1 MRRIDVQLD
10 ERTYPIHIGAGCMS
24 DEHLFKPHLTGN
36 QVAVISN
43 ETVAP
48 LYLDELLKALGG
60 VSVDVFT
67 LPDGEQHKTLDSYA
81 AIMDFLLAKRHNRST
96 TLVALGGGVVGDI
109 AGFVAAT
116 FQRGVGF
123 IQVPTTLLAQVDSA
137 VGGKTAVNH
146 PAGKNMIGAFY
157 QPRCVIADS
166 SVFATLPE
174 REYRAGFAEV
184 LKYGVIADLEFF
196 DWIEQAADRLL
207 NKDPDALARAVGR
220 SCEIKA
226 DVVASDERE
235 VGLRAIL
242 NFGHTFGHAI
252 ETLTNYR
259 TYLHGEAVAI
269 GMVMA
274 ADLSVRMGFLALSA
288 AQRIKTVLRSFGLPV
303 CPPPELS
310 DDAMHQAM
318 GMDKK
323 VVDGKLR
330 LVLAEAIGRVIVSE
344 EIDSSALRSTLN
356 AADTLCDG

>member
-1 MRRIDVQLD
+1 MQRVDVQLD

-24 DEHLFKPHLTGN
+24 QAHLFKPHLSGN

-60 VSVDVFT
+60 ASVDVFT

-109 AGFVAAT
+109 TGFVAAT

-166 SVFATLPE
+166 RVFATLPD
-174 REYRAGFAEV
+174 REYRAGLAEV
-184 LKYGVIADLEFF
+184 LKYGVILDLEFF
-196 DWIEQAADRLL
+196 DWIEQTVDRLL
-207 NKDPDALARAVGR
+207 NKDPETIEWAVSR

-226 DVVASDERE
+226 DVVATDERE
-235 VGLRAIL
+235 TGLRAIL

-252 ETLTNYR
+252 ETLTSYQ

-274 ADLSVRMGFLALSA
+274 ADLSVRMGFLRLAA
-288 AQRIKTVLRSFGLPV
+288 AQRIKTVLQSFGLPV
-303 CPPPELS
+303 CPPLGLS
-310 DDAMHQAM
+310 DDVMLQAM

-330 LVLAEAIGRVIVSE
+330 LVLAETIGRVIVSE
-344 EIDSSALRSTLN
+344 EIDTSALRFTLN
-356 AADTLCDG
+356 ATEALCDG